1 MSGSP
6 GSPQSIFRLL
16 YCGLFYPSSRS
27 VARNGSNP
35 RCENALD
42 TAAPSL
48 ARTSHHPSPD
58 LSQRVKSDR
67 GSLADDAEPAE
78 TAGAAATV
86 AAAAA
91 EETST
96 VAAAAGAAEAA
107 AAGAAEMAAA
117 GGAAPTAFGSTTW
130 PVWHDW
136 RLTLAKPRWVLDCLS
151 SCSPPC

>member
-78 TAGAAATV
+78 TAGAA
-86 AAAAA
+86 
-91 EETST
+91 
-96 VAAAAGAAEAA
+96 EAA

-130 PVWHDW
+130 PFWHDW